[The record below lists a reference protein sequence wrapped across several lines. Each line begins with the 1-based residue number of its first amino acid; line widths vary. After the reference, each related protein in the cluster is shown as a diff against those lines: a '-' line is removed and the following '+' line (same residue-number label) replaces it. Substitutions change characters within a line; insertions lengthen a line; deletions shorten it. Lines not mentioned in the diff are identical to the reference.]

1 MASPTGCIQ
10 TAGEARDDSAN
21 RSFAA
26 RGCAAAA
33 SNDHSQ
39 HIGRAPL
46 VAALRR
52 AGKWLGVRIRNKNGT
67 GRDVALDAAC
77 VVVVLAFGFAL
88 AIEVVAAALAWV
100 GGAA

>member
-1 MASPTGCIQ
+1 M
-10 TAGEARDDSAN
+10 
-21 RSFAA
+21 
-26 RGCAAAA
+26 
-33 SNDHSQ
+33 
-39 HIGRAPL
+39 
-46 VAALRR
+46 
-52 AGKWLGVRIRNKNGT
+52 RIRNKNGT